1 MPSSAS
7 HPETLRGQRYSTP
20 CPTAKNWAPFV
31 RGCAPEDAGA
41 NHDMRRVRLLDE
53 QTVLATT
60 GPANQPTGGSV
71 LPSRRPQGLR
81 RLSPADQRPGRITPA
96 GDLTSSS
103 PYPRHLTAM
112 QLLSSSVRSDIEV
125 MSPLDNPSRR
135 SWGIAHRMA
144 TLQRTRSL
152 APLGPTHSLCSTAVI
167 ELTFLPQRE
176 RPVSELFRSQPASVP
191 ARHCLQHV
199 NGRCSLHRTHAP
211 APKRTRKSDRRD

>member
-1 MPSSAS
+1 MACQAAS
-7 HPETLRGQRYSTP
+7 HPETLRGQRYSMP

-144 TLQRTRSL
+144 TLQRKPSD
-152 APLGPTHSLCSTAVI
+152 
-167 ELTFLPQRE
+167 
-176 RPVSELFRSQPASVP
+176 ASNFNWS
-191 ARHCLQHV
+191 A
-199 NGRCSLHRTHAP
+199 
-211 APKRTRKSDRRD
+211 

>member
-1 MPSSAS
+1 MACQTTS
-7 HPETLRGQRYSTP
+7 HPETLRGQRYSMP

-112 QLLSSSVRSDIEV
+112 QKALS
-125 MSPLDNPSRR
+125 L
-135 SWGIAHRMA
+135 
-144 TLQRTRSL
+144 
-152 APLGPTHSLCSTAVI
+152 LCSFAPVCNDDHRKAIHLAHLFQTPFQQLSQVCVLRDIKIAFAVGAQVRFALLVPFCLALFVFMRLVIVVVAWRNPGHHKGLLERKYGIQRI
-167 ELTFLPQRE
+167 ED
-176 RPVSELFRSQPASVP
+176 A
-191 ARHCLQHV
+191 
-199 NGRCSLHRTHAP
+199 
-211 APKRTRKSDRRD
+211 

>member
-1 MPSSAS
+1 MACQAAS
-7 HPETLRGQRYSTP
+7 HPETLRGQRYSMP

-135 SWGIAHRMA
+135 SWGDSTPNGYFAA
-144 TLQRTRSL
+144 YPVTRPAWSNSQSL
-152 APLGPTHSLCSTAVI
+152 L
-167 ELTFLPQRE
+167 
-176 RPVSELFRSQPASVP
+176 
-191 ARHCLQHV
+191 HCGH
-199 NGRCSLHRTHAP
+199 
-211 APKRTRKSDRRD
+211 

>member
-1 MPSSAS
+1 MACQAAS
-7 HPETLRGQRYSTP
+7 HPETLRGQRYSMP

-144 TLQRTRSL
+144 TLQRL
-152 APLGPTHSLCSTAVI
+152 PTFATA
-167 ELTFLPQRE
+167 
-176 RPVSELFRSQPASVP
+176 S
-191 ARHCLQHV
+191 
-199 NGRCSLHRTHAP
+199 RTHAYSQQ
-211 APKRTRKSDRRD
+211 AVSGSHAGETHGVGSSGFWSRKNRRTNTCNGKFPRAFLHNLTKLQ

>member
-1 MPSSAS
+1 MACQAAS
-7 HPETLRGQRYSTP
+7 HPETLRGQRYSMP

-135 SWGIAHRMA
+135 SWGDSTPNGYFAAIATAHVSRA
-144 TLQRTRSL
+144 NYLSL
-152 APLGPTHSLCSTAVI
+152 PDSGHSERQEGRFSNGCFQVTSSPL
-167 ELTFLPQRE
+167 LTDCPRNTGRPLPPSANRCC
-176 RPVSELFRSQPASVP
+176 RPKAEI
-191 ARHCLQHV
+191 
-199 NGRCSLHRTHAP
+199 
-211 APKRTRKSDRRD
+211 